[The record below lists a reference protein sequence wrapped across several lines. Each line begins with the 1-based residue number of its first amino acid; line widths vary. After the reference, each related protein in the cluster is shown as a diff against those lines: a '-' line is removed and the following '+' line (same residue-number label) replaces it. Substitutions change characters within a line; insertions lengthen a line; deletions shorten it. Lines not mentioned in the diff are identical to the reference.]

1 MKGVLIRDRQLKY
14 VSSSRLQFAENVVRT
29 CTFSVGG
36 AIAASLLSKVQQWRF
51 RPVEFVVICVG
62 GNDLSNGRNPWD
74 ICRDILVRGQVGFVV
89 KM

>member
-1 MKGVLIRDRQLKY
+1 MKGVLIGDSQLKY

-36 AIAASLLSKVQQWRF
+36 ATAASLLSKVQQWRL

-62 GNDLSNGRNPWD
+62 SNDLTNGRDPWD
-74 ICRDILVRGQVGFVV
+74 ICRDILVRCHVCFVV
-89 KM
+89 EM